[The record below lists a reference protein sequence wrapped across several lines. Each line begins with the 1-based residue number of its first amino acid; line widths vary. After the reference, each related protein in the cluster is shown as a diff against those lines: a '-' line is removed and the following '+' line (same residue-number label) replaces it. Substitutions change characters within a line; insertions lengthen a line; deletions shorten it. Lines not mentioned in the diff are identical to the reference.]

1 MVLRNLVQ
9 SLSVMMTSSILL
21 GIFSSLPAFAEQLPP
36 TGQVHH
42 QYITNSTS
50 HSLTSPNSIS
60 YHPIKRDASYK
71 RSKAHDASESLGQQ
85 ISDYAHKFIN
95 DPYVWGGM
103 SPSGFDCSGFTKY
116 VFNHFDMALPRTAS
130 GQTTLGSYVKESNLQ
145 SGDLVFFDTDGSGIS
160 HVGIYIG
167 NGQFISAASVNV
179 CISSLSTGYWASTY
193 VTARHIS

>member
-1 MVLRNLVQ
+1 
-9 SLSVMMTSSILL
+9 MMTSSIFL

-36 TGQVHH
+36 SGQVSHP
-42 QYITNSTS
+42 YITDSTS
-50 HSLTSPNSIS
+50 HVLTHSNPIA
-60 YHPIKRDASYK
+60 YHPIKRDASYNV
-71 RSKAHDASESLGQQ
+71 SKAHDASESLGQQ
-85 ISDYAHKFIN
+85 ISDYAHQFIN

-103 SPSGFDCSGFTKY
+103 SPAGFDCSGFTKY
-116 VFNHFDMALPRTAS
+116 VFNHFGMALPRTAS
-130 GQTTLGSYVKESNLQ
+130 GQTAQGSYVKESNLQ

-179 CISSLSTGYWASTY
+179 CVSSLSTGYWASTY

>member
-1 MVLRNLVQ
+1 
-9 SLSVMMTSSILL
+9 MMTSSILL

-42 QYITNSTS
+42 QYIANSTS
-50 HSLTSPNSIS
+50 HALTPSAPTS
-60 YHPIKRDASYK
+60 YHPIKRDASYNNSNSK
-71 RSKAHDASESLGQQ
+71 HIVVNTVKAHDTSESLGQQ
-85 ISDYAHKFIN
+85 ISDYAQKFIN

-116 VFNHFDMALPRTAS
+116 VFNHFGMALPRTAS
-130 GQTTLGSYVKESNLQ
+130 GQTALGSYVKESNLQ

-179 CISSLSTGYWASTY
+179 CISSLYTGYWANSY